1 MPSPGLYRQRRRVP
15 PRLVVNAAG
24 GLDAASG
31 GGVGGAAA
39 WPGPRTGGGI
49 DVVGGGGGGGG
60 SGGGAGGGGGTV
72 APFAVEEWVDGRAGG
87 GGGGGGALSRLD
99 AGASEEGVPRGEA
112 APPLAWEAATARTAA
127 GVSAL
132 SSRPAGGG
140 RGGGEGVLGGVPA
153 EAPPSARRPPR
164 GRGTM
169 DGAVDGG
176 GGYGGGGD
184 ASGEGGGRVAGGG
197 GDSHEGDGGGGA
209 AAAAAAA
216 AVPPL
221 TNGRSDGG
229 VRGGIPRAAGVGP
242 LGPGGVAYDE
252 TTMRELRERD
262 QLASPS
268 GQRLWMAAEMGRR
281 KADYTEHL
289 PLRVFCGTWNVNGKS
304 PQMPLDGWLPPPGD
318 VYDIYCLAL
327 QEVQPLTGMNAV
339 TTDVERGRKWKEH
352 IEASL
357 GGGDAV
363 YACICARQMVGILLL
378 CFVRD
383 AHEPAVS
390 ELMLAVAGTGIMRS
404 GGNKGAVAARFRLY
418 DKTLSFVSCHLA
430 AHDHNVERRNQDFH
444 DVIRK
449 AVFVS
454 ASSEVPPV
462 APSSQAPAVR
472 SASIESYAPTSPAGN
487 AAPVGE
493 AAGGRRAP
501 PLGGQGE
508 LPVVGGGADRV
519 GGSGGGPVQ
528 AVASAN
534 GAVSPDL
541 RSSSVDVALAATDPG
556 VPSSLSVLDHD
567 VVFWLGDLN
576 YRITLPAE
584 RVLELIDA
592 RSWATLAE
600 HDQLNIERAGGAVLQ
615 GFEEG
620 VLSFAP
626 TYKHEPHGVGYG
638 RSPDETGALVVKRTP
653 SWCDRVLWRNRV
665 SVAPDAVVLHSY
677 CRHEVLASDHRPV
690 SATFGVGFERVN
702 RISRSEVRRTVK
714 RGLVARE
721 AELAPRVRAEPST
734 LDLGA
739 VAFALP
745 SAVLP
750 LVLTNEGLLPTE
762 VRLCASKLAPWL
774 RVYPPGSVL
783 DGQGNGYESGCAD
796 GSGSV
801 LVGGVRDGSDLLVT
815 LAAGESAT
823 LHVAAVVDRDSG
835 WAAALAARE
844 VPLAGRLVFV
854 SSDTLVSRRHPFAR
868 PQPVLLARVAVTGEY
883 AATALGSTLSL
894 LSGNMTGYTDAPGG
908 GPDSLRPA
916 SSGAFSHRRSGASS
930 RSAEGSAGAAPDGK
944 RYLLPPQLWH
954 LVDALLPAAA
964 PGDPSLF
971 LSDGGDTAAVAEV
984 LAATDRGDF
993 AALSKAPPPALASAL
1008 LRLLASLHEPVVP
1021 YSCYDRAV
1029 AAGSAAS
1036 PEAALEVVASLP
1048 PVHVNTLTY
1057 LLGLLR
1063 RLAGLESSGAASAA
1077 TAAAAD
1083 AAADALAERFGAVLL
1098 WPPPRGLRRSLF
1110 PPPSPPA
1117 GDGGLASPFSLPSP
1131 TPWRRRPAQSPFCSG
1146 DPGLRGE
1153 DDRGW
1158 GESSG
1163 GGGGDHR
1170 GRRDPVTADAA
1181 ERVAFV
1187 RVLLGAI
1194 AAQGLTAVC

>member
-1 MPSPGLYRQRRRVP
+1 
-15 PRLVVNAAG
+15 
-24 GLDAASG
+24 
-31 GGVGGAAA
+31 
-39 WPGPRTGGGI
+39 
-49 DVVGGGGGGGG
+49 
-60 SGGGAGGGGGTV
+60 
-72 APFAVEEWVDGRAGG
+72 
-87 GGGGGGALSRLD
+87 
-99 AGASEEGVPRGEA
+99 
-112 APPLAWEAATARTAA
+112 
-127 GVSAL
+127 
-132 SSRPAGGG
+132 
-140 RGGGEGVLGGVPA
+140 
-153 EAPPSARRPPR
+153 
-164 GRGTM
+164 
-169 DGAVDGG
+169 
-176 GGYGGGGD
+176 
-184 ASGEGGGRVAGGG
+184 
-197 GDSHEGDGGGGA
+197 
-209 AAAAAAA
+209 
-216 AVPPL
+216 
-221 TNGRSDGG
+221 
-229 VRGGIPRAAGVGP
+229 
-242 LGPGGVAYDE
+242 
-252 TTMRELRERD
+252 MRELRERD

-268 GQRLWMAAEMGRR
+268 GQRLWMAAEMSRR

-357 GGGDAV
+357 AGGDAA

-454 ASSEVPPV
+454 ASTEVPPV
-462 APSSQAPAVR
+462 APSAQSSAVR
-472 SASIESYAPTSPAGN
+472 SASIESYAPASPAVNGTH
-487 AAPVGE
+487 VGE

-501 PLGGQGE
+501 PLGEHGGM
-508 LPVVGGGADRV
+508 PAVGGGAGRV
-519 GGSGGGPVQ
+519 GGGGGGPVQ
-528 AVASAN
+528 AVASAD
-534 GAVSPDL
+534 GAVSPDV
-541 RSSSVDVALAATDPG
+541 RSLSVDVAVVTADPG

-576 YRITLPAE
+576 YRIALPAE
-584 RVLELIDA
+584 RVLELIDSS
-592 RSWATLAE
+592 SWATLAE
-600 HDQLNIERAGGAVLQ
+600 YDQLNIERAGGAVLQ

-665 SVAPDAVVLHSY
+665 SVSPDAVVLHSY
-677 CRHEVLASDHRPV
+677 RRHEVLASDHRPV

-702 RISRSEVRRTVK
+702 RISRSEVRRAVK

-739 VAFALP
+739 VGFASP
-745 SAVLP
+745 SAMLP
-750 LVLTNEGLLPTE
+750 LVLTNEGILPTE

-774 RVYPPGSVL
+774 RVYPPGSAA
-783 DGQGNGYESGCAD
+783 DGQGNGREIGDGGVDGRTVVGGDSD
-796 GSGSV
+796 GSA
-801 LVGGVRDGSDLLVT
+801 LQVT

-823 LHVAAVVDRDSG
+823 LHVAAIVDRDSG

-854 SSDTLVSRRHPFAR
+854 SADTLVSRRHPFAR
-868 PQPVLLARVAVTGEY
+868 PQPVPLARVAVTGEY

-894 LSGNMTGYTDAPGG
+894 LSGNTTGYTDASGG

-916 SSGAFSHRRSGASS
+916 SSGTFGHRRSGASS

-944 RYLLPPQLWH
+944 RFLLPPQLWH

-971 LSDGGDTAAVAEV
+971 LSYGGDAAAVAEV
-984 LAATDRGDF
+984 LAATDRGDY

-1029 AAGSAAS
+1029 AAGSASS

-1063 RLAGLESSGAASAA
+1063 RLAGLESSEAASAVS
-1077 TAAAAD
+1077 AASAEE
-1083 AAADALAERFGAVLL
+1083 AADALAERFGAVLL

-1110 PPPSPPA
+1110 PPSSPTS
-1117 GDGGLASPFSLPSP
+1117 GDGGMASPFSLLSP
-1131 TPWRRRPAQSPFCSG
+1131 TPWRRTPAQSPFSSG
-1146 DPGLRGE
+1146 DPERQVEE
-1153 DDRGW
+1153 DSGW
-1158 GESSG
+1158 GG
-1163 GGGGDHR
+1163 DGGDEGGDR
-1170 GRRDPVTADAA
+1170 RRRRDPVTADAA

-1194 AAQGLTAVC
+1194 AAPGLTAVC